1 MILKGS
7 LLTSNEMVSIQM
19 KVSPLPSFSL
29 SSGKWQHVKDTTE
42 INEGKL
48 FSPGNLRATFD
59 NPDYNKVL
67 LIT

>member
-7 LLTSNEMVSIQM
+7 LFTSNEMVSIQM
-19 KVSPLPSFSL
+19 KVSPLLSFSL

>member
-7 LLTSNEMVSIQM
+7 LFTSNEMVSIQM
-19 KVSPLPSFSL
+19 KVSRLPSFSL